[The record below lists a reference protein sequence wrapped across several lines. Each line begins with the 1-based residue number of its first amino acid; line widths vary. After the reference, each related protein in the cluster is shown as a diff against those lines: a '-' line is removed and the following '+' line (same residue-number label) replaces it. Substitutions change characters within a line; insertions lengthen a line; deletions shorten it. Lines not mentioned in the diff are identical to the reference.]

1 MKSLLI
7 VVEVMVATMLKA
19 RIFDFSLFFI
29 SVLIAFLSRRIF
41 IDIPTYIIAL
51 LIYLFFS
58 SLYYHLRIVN
68 KSGNTYFE
76 NVISYSVSFAIFTG
90 PLGLFI
96 FETLYRFTVYFTK
109 KVTKTADPEELL
121 DTFYNIGSFVLT
133 NSIAFYLYGYLY
145 PILGQVPFGFWFI
158 MLILV
163 ALTSYLSSTFLSI
176 TFFISGDIKSL
187 KEALAFVAKSRKLLD
202 IATVT
207 ITNSLLLLFL
217 QQENWESLVSLFILN
232 YLVSASFLAKA
243 QNIQNKLER
252 DKFEVMAFTD
262 FLTGIHNRAY
272 MAKRMEELNKTN
284 ESVGIVVADIDKF
297 KLINDTYNHAVGDQV
312 IQHFAGEL
320 KNHLHSSDALFRSG
334 GEEFTFFLRN
344 RTFEQCL
351 NLTEKINRS
360 LSDADI
366 QVEYQ
371 SEPISLHYTA
381 SFGLYF
387 FQINENVPM
396 EKGYVS
402 ADHLLLQSK
411 QSGRNKVSARN
422 GLV

>member
-1 MKSLLI
+1 
-7 VVEVMVATMLKA
+7 VEVRVAAMLKA
-19 RIFDFSLFFI
+19 RVFDFMLFIISL
-29 SVLIAFLSRRIF
+29 LIAYLAKHIF
-41 IDIPTYIIAL
+41 IDIPTYMMAL
-51 LIYLFFS
+51 LVYLFFS

-109 KVTKTADPEELL
+109 KITKTADPEELL
-121 DTFYNIGSFVLT
+121 DTFYNIGTFVIT
-133 NSIAFYLYGYLY
+133 NSIAFYLFGYLY
-145 PILGQVPFGFWFI
+145 PLLGHFLFGFWLI

-176 TFFISGDIKSL
+176 TFLISGDIKSF
-187 KEALAFVAKSRKLLD
+187 KEAVSFVAKSRKLLD

-217 QQENWESLVSLFILN
+217 QEENWESLISLFILN
-232 YLVSASFLAKA
+232 YLVSASFLSKA
-243 QNIQNKLER
+243 QNIKNKIER

-272 MAKRMEELNKTN
+272 MAKMMEEINETN
-284 ESVGIVVADIDKF
+284 ESIGIVVADIDKF
-297 KLINDTYNHAVGDQV
+297 KTINDTYNHAVGDQV
-312 IQHFAGEL
+312 IQHFAVTL
-320 KNHLHSSDALFRSG
+320 KNQLAREDFLFRSG
-334 GEEFTFFLRN
+334 GEEFTLFLRN
-344 RTFEQCL
+344 RTFEQCSHVVEDIKRL
-351 NLTEKINRS
+351 VNDSVVEVELHSISRS
-360 LSDADI
+360 I
-366 QVEYQ
+366 
-371 SEPISLHYTA
+371 HYTA
-381 SFGLYF
+381 SFGLYY
-387 FQINENVPM
+387 FQVNEDMPM

-411 QSGRNKVSARN
+411 QTGRNKISVKD
-422 GLV
+422 GLRSDHT